1 MQEREIL
8 DILHTHLPGPAVDY
22 CFSLWKG
29 SPFHLKITRSRH
41 SKAGDFYCSGKYET
55 PRITLNNDL
64 NPHLFLLTYI
74 HEVAH
79 LYVFNQHHRSI
90 APHGNEWKQTF
101 QHLMQPLLNATCFP
115 EPALSLLI
123 RHMLNPKASSFA
135 DAALTKVLR
144 SFDSKAGNDISV
156 SDLPEGSL
164 FVLRGKHFKKGKL
177 RRTRFLCHEMKS
189 KRQYLV
195 PAEALVEKVQLSLGL
210 F

>member
-1 MQEREIL
+1 MQEREVL
-8 DILHTHLPGPAVDY
+8 TILHKHLPDAAVDY
-22 CFSLWKG
+22 CHSLWKA
-29 SPFHLKITRSRH
+29 SPFHLKITNSRH
-41 SKAGDFYCSGKYET
+41 SKAGDFYCSNKQEI

-64 NPHLFLLTYI
+64 NPYLFLLTYV

-79 LYVFNQHHRSI
+79 LYVFNQHNRNI
-90 APHGNEWKQTF
+90 APHGREWKHTF
-101 QHLMQPLLNATCFP
+101 QQLLQPLLQPAFFP
-115 EPALSLLI
+115 EPALTLLI
-123 RHMLNPKASSFA
+123 RHMQNPKASSFA
-135 DAALTKVLR
+135 DAALTKALR
-144 SFDSKAGNDISV
+144 SFDPKAVEDITV

-177 RRTRFLCHEMKS
+177 RRTRFLCHEIKS